1 MGSPQVEAP
10 GREAE
15 AVVMESVPVRKMVR
29 QAIFPYLPPPLVK
42 GIRHADPLLA
52 PYVGEEPSITI
63 LGSLL
68 IAYFIYQLLRVATF
82 GGKAIVDDEEEA
94 LAKELKQASYSQT
107 VLLLGPPR
115 AGKTRLFYQLCHDVI
130 NAKTAISLRPNVGFK
145 DETRFMDY
153 PGHLSL
159 AALPADVLS
168 SKPRI
173 LLLID
178 ATQPMAAAAEVMLQF
193 LTTCNTQPTL
203 LVLCHQ
209 SDKAGAKN
217 SKRVRLQLRTE
228 LERLLKTN
236 VDQSMNGY
244 TTGEPLV
251 LEQVATL
258 AFVSTSTA
266 SGSGMDDVMT
276 FVKEGKLPEAA
287 TTKR

>member
-1 MGSPQVEAP
+1 MASEDNARDIDDGAGVE
-10 GREAE
+10 
-15 AVVMESVPVRKMVR
+15 VVPIRTTVR
-29 QAIFPYLPPPLVK
+29 QAILPYLPPPLVK
-42 GIRHADPLLA
+42 GIRHADPLLT

-68 IAYFIYQLLRVATF
+68 VAYLLYNFFRVATF

-115 AGKTRLFYQLCHDVI
+115 AGKTRLFYQLCHGVMG
-130 NAKTAISLRPNVGFK
+130 AKTAISLRPNVGFK
-145 DETRFMDY
+145 DEIRFMDY

-159 AALPADVLS
+159 GASLPNDVLS

-173 LLLID
+173 LLLLD
-178 ATQPMAAAAEVMLQF
+178 ATQPMAAAAEVMLQL
-193 LTTCNTQPTL
+193 LTTCKQPTM
-203 LVLCHQ
+203 LVLCNQ

-236 VDQSMNGY
+236 ADQSVDGY
-244 TTGEPLV
+244 TSGEPLV

-258 AFVSTSTA
+258 AFVSTSPV
-266 SGSGMDDVMT
+266 SGIGMDDVMT
-276 FVKEGKLPEAA
+276 YVNEGELPEAA